1 MKNYLTLI
9 LLLVFCNVG
18 SSQTLMEKYNVEGFT
33 VSLPFYMSKTGGLN
47 QDASIQFRNMVRD
60 VSGYIIKEEKT
71 IKLIDDPANQTI
83 NQVYDKFL
91 KDFLID
97 KKERKVSSPNVSTN
111 GTAKFMSSDL
121 TFLDD
126 ETMIYYYYFVGIV
139 ETNNCFYKVI
149 CLSSLDTKTL
159 FKSDFQKIFAS
170 VKD

>member
-9 LLLVFCNVG
+9 LLVVFCKAT
-18 SSQTLMEKYNVEGFT
+18 SAQTLMDKYNVEEFT

-71 IKLIDDPANQTI
+71 VKSIDDPANESI
-83 NQVYDKFL
+83 NQVYDKFITE
-91 KDFLID
+91 FLID
-97 KKERKVSSPNVSTN
+97 KKERKVGVPSVSTN
-111 GTAKFMSSDL
+111 GNAKFMNTDL

-139 ETNNCFYKVI
+139 ETKNCFYKVI
-149 CLSSLDTKTL
+149 CSSSLDTKTL
-159 FKSDFQKIFAS
+159 FKSDFQKIFNS
-170 VKD
+170 IKD